1 MVNSGCG
8 LGFLPKAPGTFG
20 TLWGIP
26 LFYVLSRLSFSLA
39 LLLMILFILFA
50 VWTSDRV
57 QKLVGQDDPSFVVI
71 DEIVGYGV
79 SVLGWSFD
87 AKGVCV
93 AFILFRLF
101 DIWKPWP
108 VRWLDRNL
116 SGGWGI
122 VLDDVAA
129 GVYANLVGLILFQGL
144 AAYQAHG

>member
-8 LGFLPKAPGTFG
+8 LGFMPKAPGTFG

-26 LFYVLSRLSFSLA
+26 LFYVLSQLTFPWA
-39 LLLMILFILFA
+39 TFLLVMLILFA
-50 VWTSDRV
+50 VWASDRV

-79 SVLGWSFD
+79 SVLGWGFN
-87 AKGVCV
+87 AKAVFV
-93 AFILFRLF
+93 AFVLFRLF

-108 VRWLDRNL
+108 VRYLDRNL
-116 SGGWGI
+116 PGGWGI

-129 GVYANLVGLILFQGL
+129 GVYANLLGWLLFQGL
-144 AAYQAHG
+144 AFYQAHG